1 MPFFLEAPER
11 PEWVVVLETPERAA
25 GKVVAS
31 GAANCSA
38 DGAAM
43 TLGAVR
49 IRRKETDI
57 PSMERMRTAV
67 TFWDAENVVEAFIC
81 VLDTEA

>member
-1 MPFFLEAPER
+1 MKPALHLHSVTFALPSLDIEFEGQP
-11 PEWVVVLETPERAA
+11 
-25 GKVVAS
+25 VVAK
-31 GAANCSA
+31 
-38 DGAAM
+38 
-43 TLGAVR
+43 TLVAFR
-49 IRRKETDI
+49 TRRKETDI